1 MFNPTPQARPVP
13 AAVDLACG
21 IGLND
26 QNLFTSK
33 VKPSGGPESARFLV
47 ESVRP

>member
-26 QNLFTSK
+26 QNFVTAL
-33 VKPSGGPESARFLV
+33 GEALV
-47 ESVRP
+47 SSHRHVFRNALAY